1 MQLSYSRFY
10 VRTALY
16 IGGALAAF
24 VVVGALSFG
33 AIATWELQGY
43 VETRH
48 STLAHQAAE
57 VLRERGEPGLIDWM
71 REEANVPNNVSV
83 YILNSNSTDLL
94 GKTIP
99 AQYANFIRDYVIGS
113 TPENDNFQPV
123 RLAPRIVSADGT
135 SYAFL
140 VIPKGVSLWG
150 SNATVIGLLLVAIM
164 VIVSV
169 AWLIARTISRP
180 VSELQMAVRELA
192 SGDVGVR
199 VPESISS
206 RNDEL
211 GALAADFN
219 RMAGRLQQLIEG
231 RESLFQE
238 MSHELRSPLARLQA
252 AIELAA
258 ERNESPVSER
268 GQIELEIARM
278 NRVIGEMLRYSSLD
292 NQVTIKQQLL
302 RVNRRL
308 QDIVATE
315 QVEASNAGCEL
326 QLDAEPDL
334 TIIGDPEL
342 ISRGFENIIR
352 NAIRFAPAGSRV
364 SIQAWRE
371 SDAAGQPQI
380 AITVKDS
387 GPGIDAEQL
396 QRVFEPY
403 VKLNAGQNSQPS
415 TGLGLAIVKRV
426 VERHHGSV
434 TADNRDGGGLC
445 VTVRLPAAELS

>member
-1 MQLSYSRFY
+1 
-10 VRTALY
+10 
-16 IGGALAAF
+16 
-24 VVVGALSFG
+24 
-33 AIATWELQGY
+33 
-43 VETRH
+43 
-48 STLAHQAAE
+48 
-57 VLRERGEPGLIDWM
+57 
-71 REEANVPNNVSV
+71 
-83 YILNSNSTDLL
+83 
-94 GKTIP
+94 
-99 AQYANFIRDYVIGS
+99 
-113 TPENDNFQPV
+113 
-123 RLAPRIVSADGT
+123 DGT

-150 SNATVIGLLLVAIM
+150 SNATFIGLLLVAIT

-192 SGDVGVR
+192 SGDIGVR

-258 ERNESPVSER
+258 ERNESPVSQR

-292 NQVTIKQQLL
+292 NQVTVKQQLF

-308 QDIVATE
+308 KDIVATE

-326 QLDAEPDL
+326 QLDAEAEL
-334 TIIGDPEL
+334 TMIGDPEL
-342 ISRGFENIIR
+342 IGRGFENIIR
-352 NAIRFAPAGSRV
+352 NAIRFAPADSCV

-371 SDAAGQPQI
+371 SNAAGQPQI
-380 AITVKDS
+380 TVTVKDS

-426 VERHHGSV
+426 VEHHHGSV
-434 TADNRDGGGLC
+434 TAENRDGGGLC